1 MEKLY
6 VLLLELAL
14 LLALTPLALAED
26 EAPEGYDFPELPLSD
41 LPVVMTLPG
50 EWYADFQGLA
60 IKLTLSGDGAYTLEV
75 PGSAAQTGAWEINE
89 EDGLLYLGG
98 SEAPLLPVDDAIIW
112 NAANLVFRRD
122 AILTYTPAEVYT
134 DAQTESFN
142 GWWRAHFTQV
152 GGARD
157 TSKGPAVRSVQAGGS
172 VILSSFIGDDTA
184 LYIENGKAALAG
196 QLFGRQVAEFT
207 LTDCA
212 LTAKVEGGK
221 VTLQLQEDGLLRL
234 TYEGGE
240 AEVIYLLPT
249 PDPYAEAEAEAE

>member
-1 MEKLY
+1 MKKTLMII
-6 VLLLELAL
+6 LAL

-50 EWYADFQGLA
+50 EWYADLQGLA
-60 IKLTLSGDGAYTLEV
+60 IKLTLSGDGAYALEV

-89 EDGLLYLGG
+89 EDGMLYLGG
-98 SEAPLLPVDDAIIW
+98 NEAPLLPLDDAIIW

-134 DAQTESFN
+134 EAQAEAFN

-157 TSKGPAVRSVQAGGS
+157 TSKRPAVRSVQAGGS
-172 VILSSFIGDDTA
+172 VILSSFIDDDTA

-196 QLFGRQVAEFT
+196 QLFGRQLAEFS
-207 LTDCA
+207 LKNGV
-212 LTAKVEGGK
+212 LTADVDGAK
-221 VTLQLQEDGLLRL
+221 VTLALQTDGFLRL
-234 TYEGGE
+234 TYASKDE
-240 AEVIYLLPT
+240 AKVIYLLPA
-249 PDPYAEAEAEAE
+249 PDPYAEAE

>member
-1 MEKLY
+1 MKKTLMII
-6 VLLLELAL
+6 LAL

-26 EAPEGYDFPELPLSD
+26 EAPEGYDFPELTLSD

-60 IKLTLSGDGAYTLEV
+60 IKLTLSGDGAYALEV

-89 EDGLLYLGG
+89 EDGMLYLGG
-98 SEAPLLPVDDAIIW
+98 NEAPLLPLDDAIIW

-134 DAQTESFN
+134 EAQAETFN

-157 TSKGPAVRSVQAGGS
+157 TSKRPAVRSVQAGGS
-172 VILSSFIGDDTA
+172 VILSSFIDDDTA

-196 QLFGRQVAEFT
+196 QLFGRQLAEFS
-207 LTDCA
+207 LKNGV
-212 LTAKVEGGK
+212 LTADVDGAK
-221 VTLQLQEDGLLRL
+221 VTLALQTDGFLRL
-234 TYEGGE
+234 TYASKDE
-240 AEVIYLLPT
+240 AKVIYLLPA
-249 PDPYAEAEAEAE
+249 PDPYAEAE

>member
-1 MEKLY
+1 MKKTLMII
-6 VLLLELAL
+6 LAL

-60 IKLTLSGDGAYTLEV
+60 IKLTLSGDGAYALEV

-89 EDGLLYLGG
+89 EDGMLYLGG
-98 SEAPLLPVDDAIIW
+98 NEVPLLPLTDAIVW

-134 DAQTESFN
+134 EAQAETFN

-157 TSKGPAVRSVQAGGS
+157 TSKRPAVRSVQAGGS
-172 VILSSFIGDDTA
+172 VILSSFIDDDTA

-196 QLFGRQVAEFT
+196 RLFGRQLAEFS
-207 LTDCA
+207 LKNGV
-212 LTAKVEGGK
+212 LTAEVDGAK
-221 VTLQLQEDGLLRL
+221 VTLALQTDGFLRL
-234 TYEGGE
+234 TYEKGSE
-240 AEVIYLLPT
+240 TTVIYLMPKA
-249 PDPYAEAEAEAE
+249 DPNAAEE